1 MKKMKCNYLVSEVI
15 DSALALIDE
24 VNDGSVDDYV
34 ERCPYLMAAFCSE
47 TGALDILWREKSGEA
62 TQNSFSAVAID
73 MDEEFP
79 LSERFIPAAASYI
92 AAMLV
97 LEENEELYE
106 KLYAR
111 YSDLISGICA
121 ELPGAAEKITEVY
134 GIY

>member
-1 MKKMKCNYLVSEVI
+1 MRRNYSVSEVV

-24 VNDGSVDDYV
+24 VNDGSVDDYI
-34 ERCPYLMAAFCSE
+34 ERCPYLIAAFCSE
-47 TGALDILWREKSGEA
+47 VGTLDLLWREKSGEVE
-62 TQNSFSAVAID
+62 QDSYSAVAID
-73 MDEEFP
+73 MDEVFP
-79 LSERFIPAAASYI
+79 LSERFIPAAASYV

-106 KLYAR
+106 RLYGR

-121 ELPGAAEKITEVY
+121 ELPGAVEKITEVY